1 MSRGLAFAMGALGAE
16 AFAPASVL
24 RPYRSAGPLI
34 SSCPSSLFCVAGVAE
49 PVFGLPGSVGL
60 NVPVGRPRGSA
71 FLPDPRRVRSVQRHR
86 APSMAASSMGGS
98 SVVSLA
104 KQGAQVGV
112 GVLLM
117 FAVERALWAT
127 SKATGVWIPTAPAG
141 MLLVFAVLLVIHA
154 MSPKMAGAI
163 KDWFT
168 PARTFYSKGV
178 PIFFSPPLVQ
188 LPLALSAIPLLSIA
202 KYVSVVV
209 VGTIVSII
217 ATGLA
222 ADALK
227 GFDQPPVVRK
237 IILI

>member
-1 MSRGLAFAMGALGAE
+1 MALRGLAFAMGALGAA
-16 AFAPASVL
+16 AFVPASVVH
-24 RPYRSAGPLI
+24 PYGSAGPLV
-34 SSCPSSLFCVAGVAE
+34 SSCPSLLFRVAGAGE
-49 PVFGLPGSVGL
+49 PVVGL
-60 NVPVGRPRGSA
+60 SAGLSGPAGRPRGSA

-86 APSMAASSMGGS
+86 APSMAASSAGVP
-98 SVVSLA
+98 SVASLA

-141 MLLVFAVLLVIHA
+141 MLLVFVMLLVIHA
-154 MSPKMAGAI
+154 MSPKTAGAI

-202 KYVSVVV
+202 KYVSVVA

-222 ADALK
+222 ADALRRLA
-227 GFDQPPVVRK
+227 QPPAVRK
-237 IILI
+237 ILL